1 MERINLKDLPKT
13 KEERKKVY
21 ETLSSDNVYV
31 VYDKDAWKELT
42 HHKVIYA
49 EPIIN
54 NKGTFLYGIK
64 PMAEVYNPMF
74 KEKRELTDIIV
85 KQIIDGTYENQSN
98 YIINNAEYP
107 DDTRSIDLALQKLK
121 SYPTLTCDIECN
133 GLKFY
138 NAGLISIAFAYSKHD
153 GVAFRIDNKK
163 PIMALLRD
171 FFDTYSGKL
180 VFHNMAFDATNL
192 IYNLYMDGLEDRKGQ
207 YEGLS
212 NLFRTGC
219 FDDTMLMAYLCTNS
233 CAGNHLGLKELAM
246 EYSGDYGIKVG
257 DDTEH
262 IDDKV
267 LLEYNLKDVLSTYYL
282 YEKYSNKLIEEK
294 QVDTYKNIFLP
305 SLKVITYT
313 QLGGLFIDKPSLVKA
328 KRELED
334 RIGQCI
340 DDISNDPRVKQVED
354 ILSQSLA
361 DKWNSEGH
369 KLNKT
374 KKDYPIKF
382 NPGSNKHLTCLL
394 YGVMNKPVTK
404 LTKKKS
410 PSTSSDVIEEMNIK
424 NPDKLLENI
433 VNWSKAQK
441 ILTAFI
447 PAFESAP
454 DSLGGKR
461 LYGNF
466 HLGGTV
472 SGRLSS
478 SDINLQQLPSTGS
491 PYAHLI
497 KSIFRAPKGWVFMG
511 CDYRSLEDRISAI
524 TTNDPN
530 KVKVYTEGY
539 DGHCLRS
546 YHYFKDQMTDIT
558 KQLQEHPENEV
569 KIINS
574 IKKVHPDLR
583 QNSKAATF
591 ALTYQGTYLTLMDHF
606 GFSEEK
612 AKQIEKAYHDLYKV
626 SDDWVKSHLKDAE
639 NKGYV
644 TCAFG
649 LKVRTPLLN
658 ACVMR
663 NRNTPKEASA
673 EARTAGNALGQ
684 SFGLL
689 NCRAVNA
696 TMDKVWNSK
705 YRYDIIPVAQIHDA
719 SYYMVRDNYDC
730 IAFLNQVLTTEMK
743 WNDDPMIQNKEV
755 ELGGDMEIF
764 YPTWADENSIT
775 NDADTGI
782 KVRKEILNAK
792 NNN

>member
-13 KEERKKVY
+13 KEERKKIY
-21 ETLSSDNVYV
+21 ESLNPDNVYV

-49 EPIIN
+49 EPIVN
-54 NKGTFLYGIK
+54 SKGTFLYGIK

-74 KEKRELTDIIV
+74 KEKRELTDNIV

-98 YIINNAEYP
+98 YSINKAKYP
-107 DDTRSIDLALQKLK
+107 DDIRSIDLALQKLK
-121 SYPTLTCDIECN
+121 SYSTLTCDIECN

-163 PIMALLRD
+163 PIMALLKD

-192 IYNLYMDGLEDRKGQ
+192 IYNLYMNGLEDRKGQ

-219 FDDTMLMAYLCTNS
+219 FDDTMLMAYLSTNS

-257 DDTEH
+257 DDTEN

-282 YEKYSNKLIEEK
+282 YEKYSKKLLEEN

-340 DDISNDPRVKQVED
+340 DDIHSDPRTKQVED
-354 ILSQSLA
+354 ILSQNLA
-361 DKWNSEGH
+361 DKWNNEGH
-369 KLNKT
+369 KITKT
-374 KKDYPIKF
+374 KDDYKIVF
-382 NPGSNKHLTCLL
+382 NPGSSKHLTCLI
-394 YGVMNKPVTK
+394 YGVMKKPVTK

-447 PAFESAP
+447 PAFESTP

-546 YHYFKDQMTDIT
+546 YHYFKDQMADIT
-558 KQLQEHPENEV
+558 KELKEHPENEV

-639 NKGYV
+639 KNGYV
-644 TCAFG
+644 ICAFG

-663 NRNTPKEASA
+663 NKNTPKEASA

-743 WNDDPMIQNKEV
+743 WNDDPMIQNKDV

-764 YPTWADENSIT
+764 YPTWADEHSIT

-782 KVRKEILNAK
+782 KVRQEVLNAK
-792 NNN
+792 N